1 MFRRRN
7 AEQCDSLII
16 ALYRSLGIDS
26 PVATSAP
33 ALSSFQI
40 ISHLEEHFDW
50 VAQNDARP
58 RKFQR
63 GFRAQIREYLRFHVP
78 EDLRVLEWGCGP
90 GDLLAALKPSR
101 GLGIDLSAKMVE
113 RAKRAHPDATLEFRK
128 GDLHEVEVDEKFDV
142 ILLDFLP
149 GYLQDIHQCLG
160 NLRSACHPRTRI
172 YLLSLNHIWK
182 PFLEF
187 GKLLGLVTKQLDDS
201 NWISQ
206 KDLCNILELNGF
218 EIVGQSTEQLLPFR
232 LPLFSAFFNSF
243 LGRLPLLRQLGMAD
257 VVIAR
262 PVAKPDIS
270 GEISCSVVVP
280 ARNESGNIRAALDRI
295 PVLGKQT
302 EIIFVEGNSADD
314 TWEVIQREVA
324 AYEGPQ
330 RLKWL
335 QQPGKGKWDAVY
347 AGFDV
352 AEGDV
357 LVIQDG
363 DLTAPPE
370 DLPKF
375 YDAIAEGHCEFAN
388 GCRLVYPMESEAMRF
403 LNLLG
408 NKFFAMALSFVLG
421 QNLKDSLCGTK
432 MMLRSD
438 YERLLKR
445 IEVLGDFDPFGDFN
459 LLFGSSML
467 DLRIRDVLVRYRD
480 RQYGDTNISRFRHG
494 FILLQMTWFGLR
506 KIRFFSITKGR

>member
-1 MFRRRN
+1 MN
-7 AEQCDSLII
+7 
-16 ALYRSLGIDS
+16 
-26 PVATSAP
+26 
-33 ALSSFQI
+33 
-40 ISHLEEHFDW
+40 HLKEHFDW
-50 VAQNDARP
+50 VAENDARQ

-63 GFRAQIREYLRFHVP
+63 GSRAQTREYLRFHIP
-78 EDLRVLEWGCGP
+78 EGMRILEWGCGP
-90 GDLLAALKPSR
+90 GDLLADLKPSR
-101 GLGIDLSAKMVE
+101 GLGIDLSPKMVA
-113 RAKRAHPDATLEFRK
+113 RARATHPDTELEFRE
-128 GDLHEVEVDEKFDV
+128 GDLHEMVIEEKFDV
-142 ILLDFLP
+142 IILDFVL

-160 NLRSACHPRTRI
+160 NLKAACHPRTRI
-172 YLLSLNHIWK
+172 YILSLNHVWK
-182 PFLEF
+182 PLLEF
-187 GKLLGLVTKQLDDS
+187 GKLLGWVTKQPSES
-201 NWISQ
+201 NWISRD
-206 KDLCNILELNGF
+206 DLCNILELNAF
-218 EIVGQSTEQLLPFR
+218 ETINESTEQLFPFR
-232 LPLFSAFFNSF
+232 VPLLSSFFNSF
-243 LGRLPLLRQLGMAD
+243 LCRLPLIRHLGMAD
-257 VVIAR
+257 VVISR
-262 PVAKPDIS
+262 PIAKPEIK

-314 TWEVIQREVA
+314 TWEVIQKEVA
-324 AYEGPQ
+324 AYEGPH

-335 QQPGKGKWDAVY
+335 QQPGKGKWDAVF
-347 AGFDV
+347 AGFNV

-375 YDAIAEGHCEFAN
+375 YEAIAEGHCEFAN
-388 GCRLVYPMESEAMRF
+388 GCRLVYPMESKAMRF

-438 YERLLKR
+438 YERLLQR

-459 LLFGSSML
+459 LLFGSAML

-506 KIRFFSITKGR
+506 KVKFFSVTQRERR

>member
-1 MFRRRN
+1 MK
-7 AEQCDSLII
+7 SLK
-16 ALYRSLGIDS
+16 
-26 PVATSAP
+26 
-33 ALSSFQI
+33 
-40 ISHLEEHFDW
+40 EHFDW
-50 VAQNDARP
+50 VAENDTRP
-58 RKFQR
+58 RKYQK
-63 GFRAQIREYLRFHVP
+63 GFRAQTREWLRFHVP
-78 EDLRVLEWGCGP
+78 EGLRVLEVGCGP

-101 GLGIDLSAKMVE
+101 GLGIDLSPKMVD
-113 RAKRAHPDATLEFRK
+113 RAREAHTDEALEFRE
-128 GDLHEVEVDEKFDV
+128 GDLHHLVVDEVFDIIV
-142 ILLDFLP
+142 LDYLA
-149 GYLQDIHQCLG
+149 GYLHDIHQSLA
-160 NLRSACHPRTRI
+160 NLRLACHPRTRI
-172 YLLSLNHIWK
+172 YVLSLNHVWK
-182 PFLEF
+182 PLLDVA
-187 GKLLGLVTKQLDDS
+187 KSLGLATKQPEGS
-201 NWISQ
+201 NWISRA
-206 KDLCNILELNGF
+206 DLCNILELNSF
-218 EIVGQSTEQLLPFR
+218 DVVGQSTEQLMPFRFPLLSQLLNNFIVR
-232 LPLFSAFFNSF
+232 LPLFRHF
-243 LGRLPLLRQLGMAD
+243 GMTD
-257 VVIAR
+257 VLIAR
-262 PVAKPDIS
+262 PVAKPEIK

-280 ARNESGNIRAALDRI
+280 ARNESGNIRAALERV

-314 TWEVIQREVA
+314 TWEVIQKEVA
-324 AYEGPQ
+324 AYKGPH
-330 RLKWL
+330 KVKYL

-347 AGFDV
+347 TGFDV

-375 YDAIAEGHCEFAN
+375 YNAIAEGHCEFAN

-459 LLFGSSML
+459 LLFGSSMM

-506 KIRFFSITKGR
+506 KVKFFSVTRRNEPR

>member
-1 MFRRRN
+1 M
-7 AEQCDSLII
+7 DDLKK
-16 ALYRSLGIDS
+16 
-26 PVATSAP
+26 
-33 ALSSFQI
+33 
-40 ISHLEEHFDW
+40 HFDW
-50 VAQNDARP
+50 VAEHDAGP

-63 GFRAQIREYLRFHVP
+63 GFRAQSREFLRFHIQ
-78 EDLRVLEWGCGP
+78 EGMRVLEWGCGP

-101 GLGIDLSAKMVE
+101 GLGIDLSPKMVE
-113 RAKRAHPDATLEFRK
+113 RARASHPDENLEFRE
-128 GDLHEVEVDEKFDV
+128 GDLHELQVEEKFDV
-142 ILLDFLP
+142 ILLDYLP
-149 GYLQDIHQCLG
+149 GYLRDIHQCMA
-160 NLRSACHPRTRI
+160 NLKAACHPRTRI
-172 YLLSLNHIWK
+172 YLLTLNHVWK
-182 PFLEF
+182 PMLEL
-187 GKLLGLVTKQLDDS
+187 GKLCGFVTKQPEDC
-201 NWISQ
+201 NWINSN
-206 KDLCNILELNGF
+206 DLCNILELNSC
-218 EIVGQSTEQLLPFR
+218 EVVEQSTEQLLPFR

-243 LGRLPLLRQLGMAD
+243 LVRLPFFRLFGMSD

-262 PVAKPDIS
+262 PVAKPEIS
-270 GEISCSVVVP
+270 SEISCSVVVP
-280 ARNESGNIRAALDRI
+280 ARNESGNIRAALERI

-314 TWEVIQREVA
+314 TWEVIQREVE
-324 AYEGPQ
+324 AYEGPH
-330 RLKWL
+330 KVKYL

-352 AEGDV
+352 AVGDV

-375 YDAIAEGHCEFAN
+375 YEAIAEGHCEFAN
-388 GCRLVYPMESEAMRF
+388 GCRLVYPMESKAMRF

-408 NKFFAMALSFVLG
+408 NKFFAMSLSFVLG

-438 YERLLKR
+438 YMRLLKR

-506 KIRFFSITKGR
+506 KVKFFSVTKGK

>member
-1 MFRRRN
+1 MEN
-7 AEQCDSLII
+7 LKK
-16 ALYRSLGIDS
+16 
-26 PVATSAP
+26 
-33 ALSSFQI
+33 
-40 ISHLEEHFDW
+40 HFDW
-50 VAQNDARP
+50 VAENDAGP
-58 RKFQR
+58 RKYQR
-63 GFRAQIREYLRFHVP
+63 GFRAQTREFLRFHVP
-78 EDLRVLEWGCGP
+78 EGARVLEWGCGP

-101 GLGIDLSAKMVE
+101 GLGIDLSPKMVA
-113 RAKRAHPDATLEFRK
+113 RAQAAHPDEHLEFRE
-128 GDLHEVEVDEKFDV
+128 GDLHELTVEEKFDV
-142 ILLDFLP
+142 IILDYLP
-149 GYLQDIHQCLG
+149 GYLQDIHQCVA
-160 NLRSACHPRTRI
+160 NLKAACHARTRI
-172 YLLSLNHIWK
+172 YVLTLNHAWK
-182 PFLEF
+182 PLLEL
-187 GKLLGLVTKQLDDS
+187 GKLCGLVTRQPDDC
-201 NWISQ
+201 NWINRS
-206 KDLCNILELNGF
+206 DLCNILELNSF
-218 EIVGQSTEQLLPFR
+218 EVVEHSTEQILPFR

-243 LGRLPLLRQLGMAD
+243 LVRLPLFRQFGMSE
-257 VVIAR
+257 VMIAR
-262 PVAKPDIS
+262 PIAKPQIE

-280 ARNESGNIRAALDRI
+280 ARNESGNIRAALERI

-302 EIIFVEGNSADD
+302 EVIFVEGNSADD
-314 TWEVIQREVA
+314 TWEVIQREVE
-324 AYEGPQ
+324 AYEGPH
-330 RLKWL
+330 KVKYL

-347 AGFDV
+347 AGFEV
-352 AEGDV
+352 ALGDV

-375 YDAIAEGHCEFAN
+375 YEAIADGHCEFAN

-438 YERLLKR
+438 YLRLLKR

-480 RQYGDTNISRFRHG
+480 REYGDTNISRFRHG

-506 KIRFFSITKGR
+506 KVKFFSVTKGK